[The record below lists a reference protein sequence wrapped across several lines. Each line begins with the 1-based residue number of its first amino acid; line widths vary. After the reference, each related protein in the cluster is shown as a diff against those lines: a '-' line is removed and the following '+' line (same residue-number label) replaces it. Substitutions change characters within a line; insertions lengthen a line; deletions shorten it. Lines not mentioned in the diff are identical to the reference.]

1 MACTR
6 FFDDTARIAA
16 ALEMQTQ
23 CGRYMLNVPGNGEFM
38 PYAEDVHTRLQKWG
52 ANLDRNKMYLEDELQ
67 GRMRTAVSKDAF
79 VDARGRNNVYE
90 NMPASYVKYAG
101 AAFDAKY
108 PTAKPYTDE
117 SRTTHPAWTYRETTP
132 DRWEAPF
139 INPQANVELRFPNNL
154 QTRIISKDEY
164 QGILRL

>member
-6 FFDDTARIAA
+6 FFDDTARIGA

-23 CGRYMLNVPGNGEFM
+23 CGRYMLNVPGNGEYM

-67 GRMRTAVSKDAF
+67 GRTRGLVRKDAF
-79 VDARGRNNVYE
+79 IDAAGKNTVYQ
-90 NMPASYVKYAG
+90 NMPASYAKHAG
-101 AAFDAKY
+101 DAFAVKY
-108 PTAKPYTDE
+108 PTAVPYTDE
-117 SRTTHPAWTYRETTP
+117 SRTTHPAWSYRETTP

-139 INPQANVELRFPNNL
+139 INPQANVEVRFPYNL
-154 QTRIISKDEY
+154 QTRILEKDY
-164 QGILRL
+164 YSP